1 MDILLTP
8 SPTVQPI
15 NFLETA
21 TMTNV
26 LALIAVAIS
35 FFALIVNAF
44 FSYKSYKQVTTINTL
59 NMEAEYYQQIFDD
72 YIINHI
78 PKARQQLSFDTTSKL
93 TQYSVTLFHNH
104 LTDLLDN
111 IHFFRF
117 RNVGFYK
124 DLHAAITDLDDYLV
138 NNGNI
143 SMNTRERRNLFFDE
157 VDKRINRLYSS
168 IFNSYLCK

>member
-1 MDILLTP
+1 MNTLLTP
-8 SPTVQPI
+8 FPTVEPI
-15 NFLETA
+15 DFLETT

-35 FFALIVNAF
+35 FFALIVTAF
-44 FSYKSYKQVTTINTL
+44 FSYKSYKQVTIINTL

-72 YIINHI
+72 YIIKHI
-78 PKARQQLSFDTTSKL
+78 PKARQRLSFDTNSKL
-93 TQYSVTLFHNH
+93 TQYSITLFHDH

-124 DLHAAITDLDDYLV
+124 DLHTVITDLDDYLV
-138 NNGNI
+138 NSGNI
-143 SMNTRERRNLFFDE
+143 SMDTRDRRNLFFDE
-157 VDKRINRLYSS
+157 VDKRINRLYSN
-168 IFNSYLCK
+168 IFNSYLGK